1 MRQAN
6 LSDVTPVNEDKLEEW
21 WMQSRVRVRSSERKT
36 FDARVMLTCW
46 SLWKQ
51 RNARAFANVRLQCPA
66 VELVRRIQEEFAQWA
81 IARAWPAVGGSHDL
95 LGE

>member
-1 MRQAN
+1 MR
-6 LSDVTPVNEDKLEEW
+6 
-21 WMQSRVRVRSSERKT
+21 SRARVRSSERKT

-51 RNARAFANVRLQCPA
+51 RNARVFANARLQCPA
-66 VELVRRIQEEFAQWA
+66 GELIRRIQEEFAQWA
-81 IARAWPAVGGSHDL
+81 VARVWPTVDGSHAL